1 MNQGVHLYRAL
12 LRSLRQADA
21 LPAPLKSKAAFN
33 VRQLFDFYRN
43 RADPT
48 TAESLLEDGR
58 AALRLLQWLRTLP
71 QVCGP
76 GIRGGQ
82 ASRRPGRR
90 PPGPAT
96 HPPPTAAPPLS
107 LPPAAP
113 PPAPPHPRTDATPTP
128 LQEHAAELFKHYK

>member
-1 MNQGVHLYRAL
+1 MNQGVQLYRAL

-33 VRQLFDFYRN
+33 VRQLFEFYRN

-82 ASRRPGRR
+82 APRRPGRR

-96 HPPPTAAPPLS
+96 HPPPTARAAA
-107 LPPAAP
+107 LPPSRCP
-113 PPAPPHPRTDATPTP
+113 PACPAPPTHQCHP
-128 LQEHAAELFKHYK
+128 HAIAGARC